1 MNKLHDRDL
10 PAELGGLPDD
20 GELRATW
27 RLLGRR
33 SLGSPPAEE
42 TDRAW
47 SALAGRLGLDAED
60 PTSARGGDRMPGTRV
75 FFRAA
80 AMVLLAVGVTAAWYL
95 VPVRHMAAPGD
106 RVAVVL
112 PDGSSV
118 ELNSGSS
125 LTYRRGFAWLP
136 GVASGSRKVTLSGEA
151 FFDVVSGVRPF
162 RVEAGPVDV
171 RVLGT
176 RFNVR
181 AREGEADREA
191 RVEVVEGR
199 VEVWPVDGYSSVI
212 LSAGELAVVRSGNGE
227 SVMTRA
233 ELEPVRIAAWR
244 TGGLTLVDEP
254 LSMVLAELSL
264 RYGVRITL
272 TDPARGTPRLSVYY
286 PELGPLESVLSDL
299 AIQQDLQY
307 RRTSDGWELF

>member
-1 MNKLHDRDL
+1 MNNLQ
-10 PAELGGLPDD
+10 GLPDD
-20 GELRATW
+20 VSLRATW

-33 SLGSPPAEE
+33 SPGSLPVEE
-42 TDRAW
+42 TDSAW
-47 SALAGRLGLDAED
+47 STLAGRLGLGATD
-60 PTSARGGDRMPGTRV
+60 PATAGGSGRAPWIRV

-80 AMVLLAVGVTAAWYL
+80 AMVLLALGVTAAWYA
-95 VPVRHMAAPGD
+95 VPVRHVAAAGE
-106 RVAVVL
+106 RTAVVL
-112 PDGSSV
+112 PDGSAV

-136 GVASGSRKVTLSGEA
+136 GIASGSRKVTLDGEA
-151 FFDVVSGVRPF
+151 FFDVVSGVRAF

-181 AREGEADREA
+181 ARGGDAEREA
-191 RVEVVEGR
+191 RVEVEEGR
-199 VEVWPVDGYSSVI
+199 VEVWPVNGNSSLI
-212 LSAGELAVVRSGNGE
+212 LSGGELAVVRSGDGGGAI
-227 SVMTRA
+227 TRA
-233 ELEPVRIAAWR
+233 ELEPARIASWR